1 VLVLAANTSFAGF
14 PRLCAIL
21 ARDDFL
27 PHRFG
32 HLGNRL
38 VYSSAM
44 VFLAVVAAVLMLA
57 FQGNT
62 DALINLFA
70 LGVFTAFSLAQ
81 TAMARQWWTRRGPG
95 WRRGLLINALGAVVT
110 AIVDVVII
118 ITKSPRGAWVVVVL
132 VPALVLVCWAI
143 HRYYVHIRSQVSRIG
158 ASTDALELG
167 AIVVPV
173 LRPDQAAADAL
184 GYAGA
189 LGRRVVVLQAA
200 AEVPPGGFPDGVEL
214 RQLPTAHPV
223 NSVLAELDAIL
234 QASGGAVTTV
244 VLPDESQTF
253 LKQFVARPDLVRLK
267 LALLGRRHVVAASCP
282 GFLTGHGHPRP
293 GHAPEHVAFVPLAG
307 LDAVTVNAVRYA
319 RALATE
325 VVAIHVVPDVEERP
339 RGQLDDLPDRFDN
352 WARQLDGDRPH
363 LVVIESPYRAV
374 VPPLLAY
381 ILQWQAAHPGPVC
394 TAVIPELV
402 DDPLWTLWLHNHRAF
417 WLKAALL
424 REPRVGVADV
434 TLHVGRGA

>member
-1 VLVLAANTSFAGF
+1 
-14 PRLCAIL
+14 
-21 ARDDFL
+21 
-27 PHRFG
+27 
-32 HLGNRL
+32 
-38 VYSSAM
+38 
-44 VFLAVVAAVLMLA
+44 
-57 FQGNT
+57 
-62 DALINLFA
+62 
-70 LGVFTAFSLAQ
+70 
-81 TAMARQWWTRRGPG
+81 
-95 WRRGLLINALGAVVT
+95 
-110 AIVDVVII
+110 
-118 ITKSPRGAWVVVVL
+118 
-132 VPALVLVCWAI
+132 
-143 HRYYVHIRSQVSRIG
+143 
-158 ASTDALELG
+158 
-167 AIVVPV
+167 
-173 LRPDQAAADAL
+173 
-184 GYAGA
+184 
-189 LGRRVVVLQAA
+189 
-200 AEVPPGGFPDGVEL
+200 
-214 RQLPTAHPV
+214 
-223 NSVLAELDAIL
+223 
-234 QASGGAVTTV
+234 
-244 VLPDESQTF
+244 
-253 LKQFVARPDLVRLK
+253 
-267 LALLGRRHVVAASCP
+267 VAASCP

-307 LDAVTVNAVRYA
+307 LDAVTVNALRYA